1 VISSIAEKYQDRLLV
16 ARYDVE
22 SNNPNFKVELVMQQ
36 HLPRKLPSLL
46 LFRNGKVTW
55 SRSGLITEEKLE
67 LLLLEQ
73 LDAASS
79 TAGFL
84 HLARQ
89 ENDSYMLSE
98 YQRIEEPTSRKLQ
111 VAIRWLN

>member
-1 VISSIAEKYQDRLLV
+1 
-16 ARYDVE
+16 
-22 SNNPNFKVELVMQQ
+22 MQQ